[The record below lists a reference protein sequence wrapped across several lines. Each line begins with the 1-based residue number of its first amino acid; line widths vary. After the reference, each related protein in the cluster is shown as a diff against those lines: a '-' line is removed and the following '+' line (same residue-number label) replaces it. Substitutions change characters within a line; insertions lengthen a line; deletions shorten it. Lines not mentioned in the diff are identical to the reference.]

1 MDTQNAIRLTVPLA
15 KSHGTLYWHYLHC
28 LLWIG
33 LLIVCL
39 SASSEEHALK
49 ARLSI
54 STEIAVSTAQ
64 DGQFLPWV
72 VADGDGGVIVMWE
85 DYRTGKDWDVYAQ
98 RVDNTGTA
106 VWEGDGIPLC
116 RADRNQRRLRT
127 VQHETHAIVVWN
139 DRRAGTSWDIYAQA
153 VNLAGEVLWQTDG
166 IPVCTNAADQSTQ
179 ALLSDGEGGAICVW
193 EDERQSSEFQDLYIQ
208 RLSPTGKPLWQQDG
222 ISVFPS
228 ESLQSDPGLIADGRG
243 GFYIV
248 WWDVIGYDAWHIM
261 AYRLSFNGEPL
272 WDTPRLVSP
281 QDGMQGEP
289 RMIADGDGGIIV
301 LWQVYENFI
310 NDELYAQRIA
320 PDGSKLWGENGIA
333 LCTAPGI
340 QKHASVVNDGDGGF
354 IAVWRDERDVYSEL
368 YMQRIRADGTAAWE
382 KDGIPLCTAGGHQD
396 KPFIVRTEANRF
408 FVAWLDYREDFGE
421 ESSDAIYGQQLD
433 LDGNLLWKENGIPIS
448 IREGKHYPPFVVS
461 AGDGHWVVVWS
472 NTQRD
477 NGDIYLKRF

>member
-1 MDTQNAIRLTVPLA
+1 MDTRNAFIRLSAPIA
-15 KSHGTLYWHYLHC
+15 RSHSILYC
-28 LLWIG
+28 LCSVLIG
-33 LLIVCL
+33 MLLVCS
-39 SASSEEHALK
+39 SASSE
-49 ARLSI
+49 ARLSAAKN
-54 STEIAVSTAQ
+54 EMAVSTAQ

-72 VADGDGGVIVMWE
+72 VADGEGGVIVMWE

-98 RVDNTGTA
+98 RVDHTGTA
-106 VWEGDGIPLC
+106 VWEADGIPLC

-127 VQHETHAIVVWN
+127 VRHETHAIVVWN
-139 DRRAGTSWDIYAQA
+139 DRRDGTSWDIYAQA

-166 IPVCTNAADQSTQ
+166 VPVCTNAAAQSTQ
-179 ALLSDGEGGAICVW
+179 AILSDGAGGVICVW
-193 EDERQSSEFQDLYIQ
+193 EDERRSSEFQDIYIQ
-208 RLSPTGKPLWQQDG
+208 RIGPMGQPMWERDG
-222 ISVFPS
+222 IPIFPS
-228 ESLQSDPGLIADGRG
+228 ESLQSEPILVADGIG
-243 GFYIV
+243 GFYVV

-261 AYRLSFNGEPL
+261 AYRLSFDGKPL

-289 RMIADGDGGIIV
+289 RVIADGEGGIIV

-320 PDGSKLWGENGIA
+320 PEGIKLWGEKGIA

-340 QKHASVVNDGDGGF
+340 QKHASVVSDGSGGF
-354 IAVWRDERDVYSEL
+354 IAVWRDERDIYADL
-368 YMQRIRADGTAAWE
+368 YMQRIRADGTAVWE

-421 ESSDAIYGQQLD
+421 ESSDALYGQQID
-433 LDGNLLWKENGIPIS
+433 IDGNVLWEENGSAIS

-461 AGDGHWVVVWS
+461 VGDGHWVVVWS

>member
-1 MDTQNAIRLTVPLA
+1 MDTRNTFIRLSAPIA
-15 KSHGTLYWHYLHC
+15 RSYSILYC
-28 LLWIG
+28 LCFVLIG
-33 LLIVCL
+33 MLLVCS
-39 SASSEEHALK
+39 SASSE
-49 ARLSI
+49 ARLSAAEN
-54 STEIAVSTAQ
+54 EIAVSTAQ

-72 VADGDGGVIVMWE
+72 VADGEGGVIVMWE

-98 RVDNTGTA
+98 RVDNTGT
-106 VWEGDGIPLC
+106 VWEADGIPLC

-127 VQHETHAIVVWN
+127 VRHETHAIVVWN
-139 DRRAGTSWDIYAQA
+139 DRRDGTSWDIYAQA

-166 IPVCTNAADQSTQ
+166 VPVCTNAAAQSTQ
-179 ALLSDGEGGAICVW
+179 AILSDGAGGVICVW
-193 EDERQSSEFQDLYIQ
+193 EDERRSSEFQDIYIQ
-208 RLSPTGKPLWQQDG
+208 RIGPMGQPMWERDG
-222 ISVFPS
+222 IPIFPS
-228 ESLQSDPGLIADGRG
+228 ESLQSEPILVADGIG
-243 GFYIV
+243 GFYVV

-261 AYRLSFNGEPL
+261 AYRLSFDGKPL

-289 RMIADGDGGIIV
+289 RVIADGEGGIIV

-320 PDGSKLWGENGIA
+320 PEGIKLWGEKGIA

-340 QKHASVVNDGDGGF
+340 QKHASVVSDGSGGF
-354 IAVWRDERDVYSEL
+354 IAVWRDERDIYADL
-368 YMQRIRADGTAAWE
+368 YMQRIRADGTAVWE

-421 ESSDAIYGQQLD
+421 ESSDALYGQQID
-433 LDGNLLWKENGIPIS
+433 IGGNVLWEENGRAIS
-448 IREGKHYPPFVVS
+448 IRKGKHYQPFVVS
-461 AGDGHWVVVWS
+461 VGDGHWVVVWS